1 MKKSIIAIMILLCLG
16 LGGFLGFLLFSED
29 KKAPEIQFQD
39 NEIMYTAGDSY
50 DGLLDGVTA
59 MDNKDG
65 DVTASLV
72 VESVYPN
79 EDGTT
84 ATVVY
89 VARDSSNNV
98 GKATKMISYQSADQ
112 DSDSEEEAAESDQ
125 ENMTEQEK
133 TAVPTPA
140 VTQEPSVTPEAE
152 DEVDDSE
159 EEETL
164 SSENPKITLTTD
176 RVVIRKGETINRI
189 AYVESVTDD
198 KDSRETLY
206 RRIEIKGD
214 TFNNNEEGTYE
225 QIYYVIDTDGNR
237 SNEAKLTIVVQ

>member
-50 DGLLDGVTA
+50 DGLLSGVTA

-65 DVTASLV
+65 DVTESLV

-89 VARDSSNNV
+89 VARDSKNNI
-98 GKATKMISYQSADQ
+98 GKATKKISYQTVNQ
-112 DSDSEEEAAESDQ
+112 GSDSEEEADEPKQ
-125 ENMTEQEK
+125 ETVKEQEK

-152 DEVDDSE
+152 DEDDSE

-206 RRIEIKGD
+206 RRIEITGD
-214 TFNNNEEGTYE
+214 TFNKDEEGTYE